1 MDKLRKLTKLRK
13 LDGLGYGRELPYPRT
28 FLFTH
33 IDKIVTVLKTLEWSN
48 PTPDADNDGACP
60 ICFAGKPMKFQVIPE
75 AFDPKNHMVYCK
87 LAEALTLL
95 PLEPN

>member
-1 MDKLRKLTKLRK
+1 MAFINS
-13 LDGLGYGRELPYPRT
+13 RT
-28 FLFTH
+28 LFANKER
-33 IDKIVTVLKTLEWSN
+33 IEQLVTVLKSLEWSH
-48 PTPDADNDGACP
+48 PTPEADNDGACP
-60 ICFAGKPMKFQVIPE
+60 VCFAGKPMKFQVIPE

>member
-1 MDKLRKLTKLRK
+1 MEEDFIEDWTKTYKEFLQFTKRKRIEQL
-13 LDGLGYGRELPYPRT
+13 
-28 FLFTH
+28 
-33 IDKIVTVLKTLEWSN
+33 VTVLKSLEWSH
-48 PTPDADNDGACP
+48 PTPEADNDGACP
-60 ICFAGKPMKFQVIPE
+60 VCFAGKPMKFQVIPE